1 MVHPIRIGY
10 EYTSKGQNSPSM
22 AYPEQLVSEEDDQEF
37 ETYRALQ
44 ALEWEVA
51 MGLSEAEQ

>member
-1 MVHPIRIGY
+1 
-10 EYTSKGQNSPSM
+10 M
-22 AYPEQLVSEEDDQEF
+22 AYPEQLISEEDDQEF